1 MLVFGK
7 IPDVV
12 NVNFSE
18 TLIYRSFNNGFGER
32 SLKHFRKYGKNV
44 YAHCIYFLQ
53 KYNNPG
59 MLMDVGKYESRG
71 LTMLKM
77 HFSKTR
83 LYQVKPNH
91 WKVRV

>member
-1 MLVFGK
+1 
-7 IPDVV
+7 
-12 NVNFSE
+12 
-18 TLIYRSFNNGFGER
+18 
-32 SLKHFRKYGKNV
+32 
-44 YAHCIYFLQ
+44 
-53 KYNNPG
+53 

-91 WKVRV
+91 WKVRVWLYLWCIIQKPFKIKSSTDYP